1 MLREEV
7 EQVKTMIE
15 GSYKPLQQQ
24 VNSTFDDLKKEID
37 ALKKE
42 VAELKKK
49 SEKPVGMPVKK

>member
-7 EQVKTMIE
+7 EQVKTMID
-15 GSYKPLQQQ
+15 GAYIPLQQQ
-24 VNSTFDDLKKEID
+24 VNATFDDLKKEIA

-49 SEKPVGMPVKK
+49 SEKTVGIPAKK